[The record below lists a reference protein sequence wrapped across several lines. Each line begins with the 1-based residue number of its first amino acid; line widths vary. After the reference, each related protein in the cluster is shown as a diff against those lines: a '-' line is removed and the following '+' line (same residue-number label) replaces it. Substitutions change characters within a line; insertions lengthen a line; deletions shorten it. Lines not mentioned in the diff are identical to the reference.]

1 MRSLHKQPANITA
14 HAPPLNE
21 SHNSETWNK
30 CVLIVVV
37 LGGGSALLMPMIST
51 HLWGGFRFPPQAAI
65 GILIL
70 AVFYQHLLSQRKM
83 LREISTALVT
93 ATSYVNRLEQFS
105 FVDPQTQLFN
115 RRYLDHLFNQQL
127 KWLNRNGKT
136 AALVVFDVLPDNR
149 KSPAEEMVVEAAFI
163 LRSNFRGSDYVVRNS
178 TNQFLVLLPDTN
190 EDQARIALNRLTD
203 KIEAW
208 NLENEKS
215 EMVLRQELSTCP
227 PGGNLWQILQET
239 EDKLRKGEA
248 AQARRASFQM
258 ATVRSFAE

>member
-1 MRSLHKQPANITA
+1 MTSLHKQPANIIA
-14 HAPPLNE
+14 LAPPSNE
-21 SHNSETWNK
+21 RQNSETWNT
-30 CVLIVVV
+30 CVLTVIV
-37 LGGGSALLMPMIST
+37 LGAGSALLVPISGR
-51 HLWGGFRFPPQAAI
+51 LWGGFRFPPQAAI

-83 LREISTALVT
+83 LRKISTALVT

-136 AALVVFDVLPDNR
+136 AALVLFDVLPDNR
-149 KSPAEEMVVEAAFI
+149 KSPAEETVVEAAFV

-178 TNQFLVLLPDTN
+178 INQFLVLLPDTN
-190 EDQARIALNRLTD
+190 EDQARIALNRLSD
-203 KIEAW
+203 KVEAW

-239 EDKLRKGEA
+239 EDKLRKGA
-248 AQARRASFQM
+248 AGRGRRASFQM
-258 ATVRSFAE
+258 ATMHSLAE